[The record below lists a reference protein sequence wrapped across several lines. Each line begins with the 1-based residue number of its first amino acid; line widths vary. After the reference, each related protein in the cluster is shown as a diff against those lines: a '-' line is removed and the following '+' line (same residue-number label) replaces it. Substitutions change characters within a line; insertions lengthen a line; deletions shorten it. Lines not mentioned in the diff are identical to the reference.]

1 MNVNLYIL
9 ILAGISLAFYLMY
22 PADSTFLFSVMKT
35 DLSFTSLLDLVITNG
50 LASAGALLTAAAFA
64 SVLLTLFG
72 AAAVLPILFNVAVF
86 FIIPNLFLLPTH
98 MLMSGDALG
107 LPLELR
113 IVIIF
118 FMNVLLVM
126 TAIEYWR

>member
-22 PADSTFLFSVMKT
+22 PTDSTFLFSMMKT
-35 DLSFTSLLDLVITNG
+35 DMSFTSLLNIIISNG
-50 LASAGALLTAAAFA
+50 LASAGLLLTAAAFA

-72 AAAVLPILFNVAVF
+72 AAAVLPILFNVGVF

-98 MLMSGDALG
+98 LLMSGDALG
-107 LPLELR
+107 MPVEIR

-118 FMNVLLVM
+118 FMNVLLAM
-126 TAIEYWR
+126 TAIEFWR